1 LSSVNAAEEMTHP
14 ALQAQ
19 WAGPGVDEKRG
30 AGVAQRVTA
39 SPWHARSFGGRNH
52 HAVAQI
58 ARPQPRAAGAD
69 EQQLGFA
76 AIGRE
81 SGEPLGEVTTDRD
94 RAPPVPGLRAG
105 ELTVDDRAAHMDSRG
120 VRPEIGVHYPQGDR
134 LGDPQTGR
142 CEQFEQRSPIIGDLG
157 EQSCQLLAGEEAT
170 LVELVGTTAPARL
183 GSKITGSS
191 LSPSRPAR
199 AA

>member
-1 LSSVNAAEEMTHP
+1 MRAEAVVEEVAVIVERERRGVMTHP

-39 SPWHARSFGGRNH
+39 SPWHARSFGGRDH

-58 ARPQPRAAGAD
+58 ARPQRRAAGAD
-69 EQQLGFA
+69 EHQLGFA

-94 RAPPVPGLRAG
+94 RAPPCLDFGPV
-105 ELTVDDRAAHMDSRG
+105 S
-120 VRPEIGVHYPQGDR
+120 
-134 LGDPQTGR
+134 
-142 CEQFEQRSPIIGDLG
+142 
-157 EQSCQLLAGEEAT
+157 
-170 LVELVGTTAPARL
+170 
-183 GSKITGSS
+183 
-191 LSPSRPAR
+191 
-199 AA
+199 